1 MSIPGTI
8 HEIESKGFQLEV
20 EGDLLYVCPF
30 NELDPAW
37 LEWLRSNK
45 PLVREYLLK
54 RDQFQRT
61 CMGAVTLGRAGL
73 WD

>member
-1 MSIPGTI
+1 MSIVAGI
-8 HEIESKGFQLEV
+8 HQIEEMGFQLEV
-20 EGDLLYVCPF
+20 DDEYLYVCPASK
-30 NELDPAW
+30 LDPAW
-37 LEWLRSNK
+37 LEWLRANK
-45 PLVREYLLK
+45 PLVRAYLLR